1 MTIRDVP
8 VCDWQSFLD
17 RFSRAHHA
25 WLMTVHGIV
34 HGMPVTCVPSVAI
47 KSVALE
53 RGTADHL
60 VRLTFDNGISLC
72 VPRPCAVRVQ
82 EADDGAEWALEVD
95 AADDVFVRM
104 AFRATALPEQLDGL
118 APGEVDVE
126 MSVAP

>member
-1 MTIRDVP
+1 
-8 VCDWQSFLD
+8 
-17 RFSRAHHA
+17 
-25 WLMTVHGIV
+25 
-34 HGMPVTCVPSVAI
+34 
-47 KSVALE
+47 
-53 RGTADHL
+53 
-60 VRLTFDNGISLC
+60 
-72 VPRPCAVRVQ
+72 VRVQ